1 MKKMTN
7 GEGRLAND
15 EGAPSNRQFYFGIRA
30 LSFILFRVI
39 DKIARG

>member
-7 GEGRLAND
+7 DEGRMTK
-15 EGAPSNRQFYFGIRA
+15 EERAPSNRQFYFGIRA